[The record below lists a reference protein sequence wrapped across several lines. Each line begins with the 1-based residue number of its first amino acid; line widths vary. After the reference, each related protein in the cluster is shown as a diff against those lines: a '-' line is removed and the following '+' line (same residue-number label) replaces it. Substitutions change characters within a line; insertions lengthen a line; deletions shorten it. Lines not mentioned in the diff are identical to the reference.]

1 MVTAPARRLLVRSM
15 VEKGLSERRA
25 LTVVR
30 MSASALRYEP
40 RPDNNVELREQIA
53 ALAHRHRRYGVGMIH
68 LKLRQKG
75 LVDIAENRWLRRSPA
90 GSRRKEPN
98 RSTSSCL
105 RKSTDAPVQLAQVV
119 VSHIKNRLVHKRV

>member
-40 RPDNNVELREQIA
+40 RADRNVELREQIA
-53 ALAHRHRRYGVGMIH
+53 ALAHRHRR
-68 LKLRQKG
+68 
-75 LVDIAENRWLRRSPA
+75 
-90 GSRRKEPN
+90 
-98 RSTSSCL
+98 
-105 RKSTDAPVQLAQVV
+105 
-119 VSHIKNRLVHKRV
+119 